1 MCILITYTY
10 FPISQETVGPS
21 VHKIGDY
28 DVMFQRLR
36 LDRPNWSAN
45 GRSLPIYSIA
55 RISICFMVKMLRTNF
70 CTITAALPS
79 KSSFKVFAR
88 YSLGVCE
95 FYFIFFISCRELYW
109 MDACSLSQNCKVLK
123 GYVKTLEN
131 RNAGKNNSFENLF
144 INADY

>member
-36 LDRPNWSAN
+36 LDRLNWSAN

-55 RISICFMVKMLRTNF
+55 RISICFMVKMLRTKF
-70 CTITAALPS
+70 CIITAALPS
-79 KSSFKVFAR
+79 KRCFKVFGR

-95 FYFIFFISCRELYW
+95 FLFLFFYISISCSNFFGWMLLTAIEL
-109 MDACSLSQNCKVLK
+109 
-123 GYVKTLEN
+123 
-131 RNAGKNNSFENLF
+131 
-144 INADY
+144 